1 MRKIIITADSTAD
14 VTPELKKE
22 FGLEIMRFSLNT
34 GNACFPDRVE
44 EPDKMLSLLD
54 MTENTLQILIP
65 PQRTD
70 YEDFFDDLAEKNYDI
85 IHVSQG
91 QAWSAAY
98 KNAMAA
104 AKNTMVKFRNR
115 LVFVTDSRGTAA
127 GQALIL
133 DSALAAKAKGESP
146 EEIFSLADELS
157 LRTERYFILPDAS
170 RFNSLY
176 PTPSGSL
183 AESAQTVAVVS
194 ADGDGNI
201 LSVKRFRSF
210 FAACKHIA
218 EAYLAADN
226 KLPCYIYGSADVDPL
241 LKAVSFLRKRGISDI
256 RMSSMGAA
264 NCCIFGKGAVSVAFI
279 GKPLKAA
286 SKRKLSPGKP
296 TDIFEP
302 EE

>member
-1 MRKIIITADSTAD
+1 MRKIIITTDSTAD

-22 FGLEIMRFSLNT
+22 FGLETMRFSLKA
-34 GNACFPDRVE
+34 GNACFPDRVDQ
-44 EPDKMLSLLD
+44 PDKTFSLID
-54 MTENTLQILIP
+54 MTDGAKKIIIP

-70 YEDFFDDLAEKNYDI
+70 YEDFFDELAEKDCDV

-115 LVFVTDSRGTAA
+115 LIFVADSRGTAA

-133 DSALAAKAKGESP
+133 DSALSAKAKGESP

-157 LRTERYFILPDAS
+157 LRTERYFILPDPA
-170 RFNSLY
+170 RFNRLY
-176 PTPSGSL
+176 PTSSGAL
-183 AESAQTVAVVS
+183 AESSRSVAVAS
-194 ADGDGNI
+194 TDCDGNI
-201 LSVKRFRSF
+201 LSVKRFPSF
-210 FAACKHIA
+210 FTACKSIA
-218 EAYLAADN
+218 EAYCAAGN
-226 KLPCYIYGSADVDPL
+226 KFPCYVYGSAEVDPL

-264 NCCIFGKGAVSVAFI
+264 NCCTFGKDAVSVAFI
-279 GKPLKAA
+279 GNPKQTAA
-286 SKRKLSPGKP
+286 KKKFSPGKP

-302 EE
+302 EG

>member
-1 MRKIIITADSTAD
+1 MRKIIITTDSTAD

-54 MTENTLQILIP
+54 MTENTPQILIP

-115 LVFVTDSRGTAA
+115 LVFVADSRGTAA

-146 EEIFSLADELS
+146 EEILSLADELS
-157 LRTERYFILPDAS
+157 LRKE
-170 RFNSLY
+170 
-176 PTPSGSL
+176 
-183 AESAQTVAVVS
+183 
-194 ADGDGNI
+194 
-201 LSVKRFRSF
+201 
-210 FAACKHIA
+210 
-218 EAYLAADN
+218 
-226 KLPCYIYGSADVDPL
+226 
-241 LKAVSFLRKRGISDI
+241 
-256 RMSSMGAA
+256 
-264 NCCIFGKGAVSVAFI
+264 
-279 GKPLKAA
+279 
-286 SKRKLSPGKP
+286 
-296 TDIFEP
+296 
-302 EE
+302 